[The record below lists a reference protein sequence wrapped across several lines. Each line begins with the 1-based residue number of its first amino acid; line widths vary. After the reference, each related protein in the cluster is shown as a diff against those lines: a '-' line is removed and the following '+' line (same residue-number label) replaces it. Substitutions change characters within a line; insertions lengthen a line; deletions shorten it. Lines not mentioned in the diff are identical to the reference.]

1 MPDKEPIVPQPDQHP
16 PGRGTPR
23 RGSSERSRPRA
34 AQPESGPAGLRVP
47 STGGEPIGRERARR
61 SAPPRAPGQREA
73 KVDPPRPDLPDDEEP
88 DLPRAVRRD
97 LERVL
102 GKGPRTQDVALALS
116 IAGEAIDDGEA
127 GIALELL
134 AWAKSQA
141 SRVAAVREAYGVA
154 SYLAEDYQT
163 ALGEL
168 STYRRLTGRVDQNH
182 LIADS
187 LRALG
192 RELDRIVE
200 VASEL
205 VEQDQAPLD
214 RRFEAAIVWAGAVAD
229 AGDLGAGRSVLRRML
244 TRHPDSGAEHDLR
257 LRSFAAELAE
267 RDEDPEDAAAHL
279 RAIVVR
285 DPDAYDAAE
294 RLAQLSTS

>member
-1 MPDKEPIVPQPDQHP
+1 MQ
-16 PGRGTPR
+16 
-23 RGSSERSRPRA
+23 
-34 AQPESGPAGLRVP
+34 
-47 STGGEPIGRERARR
+47 
-61 SAPPRAPGQREA
+61 
-73 KVDPPRPDLPDDEEP
+73 
-88 DLPRAVRRD
+88 RD

-102 GKGPRTQDVALALS
+102 GKGARSRDVALALS

-127 GIALELL
+127 DIALELL

-141 SRVAAVREAYGVA
+141 ARVAAVREAYGVA

-192 RELDRIVE
+192 REIDRIVE

-205 VEQDQAPLD
+205 VDHDQAPLD

-229 AGDLGAGRSVLRRML
+229 AGDVAAGRAVLRRML
-244 TRHPDSGAEHDLR
+244 SRHPDSGAEHDLR
-257 LRSFAAELAE
+257 LRSFAADLAE
-267 RDEDPEDAAAHL
+267 RDADPEDAAEHL
-279 RAIVVR
+279 RTIIAR
-285 DPDAYDAAE
+285 DPDAYEATE
-294 RLAQLSTS
+294 RLARLATP